1 MGEDVQLA
9 TMTQIMHGDWP
20 VRHLVQYPRL
30 TAKGSTIMY
39 IVMYHRRPAGSG
51 WARGMIRRLCFIL
64 IAALAATV
72 AHSADA
78 PSSFAVPAALEP
90 ATNFWK
96 RVYTEV
102 DTNGGLIHDD
112 RHLDV
117 VYEVVRFPPDLSERA
132 RRSHVKKVKQRYRNI
147 LLRLAG
153 GGREGLSDDEQRVLA
168 LWPDALSKQELRS
181 AAYRLRFQLG
191 QADRFRAGLMRA
203 GAWQPYIS
211 EILAQMQLPPELVVL
226 PHVESS
232 YNPVARSHAGAIG
245 LWQLTRSTG
254 RRYLRID
261 ATVDERLDPHAAT
274 IAAAR
279 LLKHNRDVTGSWP
292 LAITAYNHGAAGMRR
307 AVRQLGTHDI
317 VTIVRDY
324 KSRTFGFSSRNFY
337 AAFLAAV
344 EVHYNAEKYFGP
356 LERDHPVQTEL
367 VEVPSYMSVATL
379 EDALGID
386 RVTLRQHNPA
396 LRYTVWRGARHVPRG
411 YKLRLPYGALD
422 EPASVRLAG
431 VAADQRYQSQ
441 PADGVYRVRYGDT
454 VAEIATRFGVS
465 EHELVAFNGLASRHR
480 IRVGQ
485 TLHLPPSASV
495 SGTAQAARP
504 ATQVASAA
512 EGLYEVQAGDTLSI
526 IAARFGVSEQV
537 LVQANALSDRH
548 RINAGQVLRVA
559 VDASGKADIVP
570 AADAVT
576 SALESAPP
584 AGSEAEMTATEVASI
599 EAAEPASAREA
610 EAIGP
615 TLLTVAHAA
624 LAADPSDYTVSSDG
638 TIEVQAAETLGHYAE
653 WLEVRASAL
662 RRLNGMRYGQPVVIG
677 RRLRLE
683 FTHTSAETFEQ
694 RRLAYHR
701 ALQETFFT
709 QYRISDTHEHVVQ
722 RGELVW
728 ILSQR
733 RYNVPLWLLRQYNPD
748 LDLSTVLPGITITIP
763 VLELRGESAPNTD
776 DAPQRPA

>member
-1 MGEDVQLA
+1 M
-9 TMTQIMHGDWP
+9 MK
-20 VRHLVQYPRL
+20 R
-30 TAKGSTIMY
+30 S
-39 IVMYHRRPAGSG
+39 
-51 WARGMIRRLCFIL
+51 CFIV

-72 AHSADA
+72 AYAADA
-78 PSSFAVPAALEP
+78 PSSFTVPAELE
-90 ATNFWK
+90 AQISFWK

-102 DTNGGLIHDD
+102 DTNAGLIHDD

-117 VYEVVRFPPDLSERA
+117 VYEVVRFPSDLSERA
-132 RRSHVKKVKQRYRNI
+132 RRSYVKKAKRRYRNI

-153 GGREGLSDDEQRVLA
+153 GERESLSDDEQRVLA
-168 LWPDALSKQELRS
+168 LWPDAVTKQELRA

-191 QADRFRAGLMRA
+191 QADRFRVGLMRA
-203 GAWQPYIS
+203 GAWEPYIS
-211 EILAQMQLPPELVVL
+211 ETLAQMQLPPELVAL

-232 YNPVARSHAGAIG
+232 YNPVARSHAGATG

-261 ATVDERLDPHAAT
+261 TTVDERLDPHAAT

-317 VTIVRDY
+317 VTIVREY

-344 EVHYNAEKYFGP
+344 DVHFNVEKYFGP
-356 LERDHPVQTEL
+356 LERDHPVKTEL
-367 VEVPSYMSVATL
+367 VEVPAYMSVATL

-386 RVTLRQHNPA
+386 RVTLQQHNPA

-422 EPASVRLAG
+422 EPANLRLAR
-431 VAADQRYQSQ
+431 VAADQRYEGQ
-441 PADGVYRVRYGDT
+441 PGGEVYRVRYGDT
-454 VAEIATRFGVS
+454 VGKIATRFGVS
-465 EHELVAFNGLASRHR
+465 EHELVAFNGLTNRHH
-480 IRVGQ
+480 IRAGQ
-485 TLHLPPSASV
+485 RLHLPPSAAV
-495 SGTAQAARP
+495 SDARQAVQPAARGAPP
-504 ATQVASAA
+504 AD
-512 EGLYEVQAGDTLSI
+512 GFYEVQAGDTLSL
-526 IAARFGVSEQV
+526 IAARFGVSEQA
-537 LVQANALSDRH
+537 LVQANALGNRH
-548 RINAGQVLRVA
+548 RISAGQVLRVA
-559 VDASGKADIVP
+559 IDVSGETDVAP
-570 AADAVT
+570 AADAVV
-576 SALESAPP
+576 SVLESVAATDGEP
-584 AGSEAEMTATEVASI
+584 EMTPTEVASV

-615 TLLTVAHAA
+615 TLPTVARPA
-624 LAADPSDYTVSSDG
+624 LAADPSDYTVSGDG

-662 RRLNGMRYGQPVVIG
+662 RRLNGMRYGQPVVVG
-677 RRLRLE
+677 RRLQLE
-683 FTHTSAETFEQ
+683 FTRTSLESFEQ

-748 LDLSTVLPGITITIP
+748 LDLNALLPGITITIP
-763 VLELRGESAPNTD
+763 VLEPRGESAPDTD

>member
-1 MGEDVQLA
+1 MRG
-9 TMTQIMHGDWP
+9 
-20 VRHLVQYPRL
+20 
-30 TAKGSTIMY
+30 
-39 IVMYHRRPAGSG
+39 RPSLF
-51 WARGMIRRLCFIL
+51 MV
-64 IAALAATV
+64 IAAFAATV
-72 AHSADA
+72 AYSADA
-78 PSSFAVPAALEP
+78 PSSFTAPAELQSAIS
-90 ATNFWK
+90 FWK
-96 RVYTEV
+96 RVYTEA
-102 DTNGGLIHDD
+102 DTNAGFIHDD

-117 VYEVVRFPPDLSERA
+117 VYEVVRFPSDLSERG
-132 RRSHVKKVKQRYRNI
+132 RRSYVKKAKQRYRNI
-147 LLRLAG
+147 LLRLARG
-153 GGREGLSDDEQRVLA
+153 EREGLSDDEQRVLA
-168 LWPDALSKQELRS
+168 LWPDAVSKQELRS

-203 GAWQPYIS
+203 GAWEPYIS
-211 EILAQMQLPPELVVL
+211 ETLARMQLPPELVAL

-232 YNPVARSHAGAIG
+232 YNPVARSHAGALG

-261 ATVDERLDPHAAT
+261 ATVDERLDPHTAT

-279 LLKHNRDVTGSWP
+279 LLKQNRDVTGSWP

-317 VTIVRDY
+317 ATIVREY

-344 EVHYNAEKYFGP
+344 DVHFDAEKYFGS
-356 LERDHPVQTEL
+356 LERDDPVQTEV
-367 VEVPSYMSVATL
+367 VEVPAYMSVATL

-396 LRYTVWRGARHVPRG
+396 LRYAVWRGARRVPRG
-411 YKLRLPYGALD
+411 YNLRLPHGALD
-422 EPASVRLAG
+422 EPATVRLAR
-431 VAADQRYQSQ
+431 VAAGQRYQGQ
-441 PADGVYRVRYGDT
+441 PTGEVYRVRYGDT
-454 VAEIATRFGVS
+454 IGEIATRFGVS

-485 TLHLPPSASV
+485 RLHLPSSAAVTGSMR
-495 SGTAQAARP
+495 AARP
-504 ATQVASAA
+504 ATHAA
-512 EGLYEVQAGDTLSI
+512 LPSDGSYEVQPGDTLSF
-526 IAARFGVSEQV
+526 IARRFGVSEQA
-537 LVQANALSDRH
+537 LVQANGLSNRH
-548 RINAGQVLRVA
+548 RISAGQVLRVA
-559 VDASGKADIVP
+559 IDVSAETGVAPAVDTVASV
-570 AADAVT
+570 VQ
-576 SALESAPP
+576 SAPT
-584 AGSEAEMTATEVASI
+584 ADSEPEMTPTEVASV

-615 TLLTVAHAA
+615 TLPTVAHPA

-653 WLEVRASAL
+653 WLDVRASAL
-662 RRLNGMRYGQPVVIG
+662 RRLNGMRYGQPVVVG

-683 FTHTSAETFEQ
+683 FTHTSLETFEQ
-694 RRLAYHR
+694 RRLSYHR

-709 QYRISDTHEHVVQ
+709 QYRISDTQEHVVQ

-748 LDLSTVLPGITITIP
+748 LDLSAVLPGITITIP
-763 VLELRGESAPNTD
+763 VLEPRGESAPDTE

>member
-1 MGEDVQLA
+1 M
-9 TMTQIMHGDWP
+9 MT
-20 VRHLVQYPRL
+20 R
-30 TAKGSTIMY
+30 S
-39 IVMYHRRPAGSG
+39 
-51 WARGMIRRLCFIL
+51 CFIV

-72 AHSADA
+72 AYSADA
-78 PSSFAVPAALEP
+78 PSSFTVPAELES

-102 DTNGGLIHDD
+102 DTNGGFIHDD

-117 VYEVVRFPPDLSERA
+117 VYEVVRFPSERSERG
-132 RRSHVKKVKQRYRNI
+132 RRSYVKKAKQRYRNI
-147 LLRLAG
+147 LLRLARG
-153 GGREGLSDDEQRVLA
+153 EREGLSDDEQRVLA
-168 LWPDALSKQELRS
+168 LWPDSVSKQELR
-181 AAYRLRFQLG
+181 AASYRLRFQLG

-203 GAWQPYIS
+203 GAWEPYIS
-211 EILAQMQLPPELVVL
+211 ETLAQMQLPPELVAL

-232 YNPVARSHAGAIG
+232 YNPTARSHAGALG

-254 RRYLRID
+254 RRYLRIN
-261 ATVDERLDPHAAT
+261 ATVDERLDPHSAT

-317 VTIVRDY
+317 ATIVREY

-344 EVHYNAEKYFGP
+344 DVHFNTEKYFGR

-367 VEVPSYMSVATL
+367 VEVPAYMSVATL

-386 RVTLRQHNPA
+386 RVTLREHNPA
-396 LRYTVWRGARHVPRG
+396 LRYAVWRGARHVPRG

-422 EPASVRLAG
+422 GPANALLAR
-431 VAADQRYQSQ
+431 VTPDQRYQGQ
-441 PADGVYRVRYGDT
+441 PGGEVYRVRYGDT
-454 VAEIATRFGVS
+454 VGQIATRFGVS
-465 EHELVAFNGLASRHR
+465 EHELVAFNGLASRHH
-480 IRVGQ
+480 IRAGQ
-485 TLHLPPSASV
+485 RLHLPPSAAV
-495 SGTAQAARP
+495 SGSMRAARP
-504 ATQVASAA
+504 ATHAASPAD
-512 EGLYEVQAGDTLSI
+512 GFYEVQGGDTLSV
-526 IAARFGVSEQV
+526 IARRFGVSEQA
-537 LVQANALSDRH
+537 LVQANALSNRH
-548 RINAGQVLRVA
+548 RISAGQVLRVA
-559 VDASGKADIVP
+559 IDVLDKTGAAPAVDTMASVVEAAP
-570 AADAVT
+570 ATD
-576 SALESAPP
+576 
-584 AGSEAEMTATEVASI
+584 SEPEMTPTEVASV

-615 TLLTVAHAA
+615 TLPTVAHPA

-662 RRLNGMRYGQPVVIG
+662 RRLNGMRYRQPVVVG

-683 FTHTSAETFEQ
+683 FTRTSLETFEQ

-748 LDLSTVLPGITITIP
+748 LDLNAVLPGITITIP
-763 VLELRGESAPNTD
+763 
-776 DAPQRPA
+776 

>member
-1 MGEDVQLA
+1 MMRRSCFVVIA
-9 TMTQIMHGDWP
+9 T
-20 VRHLVQYPRL
+20 
-30 TAKGSTIMY
+30 
-39 IVMYHRRPAGSG
+39 
-51 WARGMIRRLCFIL
+51 L
-64 IAALAATV
+64 IATV
-72 AHSADA
+72 AYSADA
-78 PSSFAVPAALEP
+78 PSSFTVPSELE
-90 ATNFWK
+90 AEIGFWK

-102 DTNGGLIHDD
+102 DTNAGFIHDD

-117 VYEVVRFPPDLSERA
+117 VYEVVRFPSDLSERA
-132 RRSHVKKVKQRYRNI
+132 RRAYVKKAKQRHRNI
-147 LLRLAG
+147 LLRLARAE
-153 GGREGLSDDEQRVLA
+153 REDLSDEEQRVLA
-168 LWPDALSKQELRS
+168 LWPEAVSKGELRA

-191 QADRFRAGLMRA
+191 QADRFRAGLIRA
-203 GAWQPYIS
+203 GAWEPYIR
-211 EILAQMQLPPELVVL
+211 ETLAQMELPPELVAL

-232 YNPVARSHAGAIG
+232 YNPGARSHVGATG

-261 ATVDERLDPHAAT
+261 ATVDERLDPQSAT

-307 AVRQLGTHDI
+307 AVRRLGTHDI
-317 VTIVRDY
+317 VTIVREY
-324 KSRTFGFSSRNFY
+324 KSRTFGFASRNFY

-344 EVHYNAEKYFGP
+344 EVHFNAEKYFGP
-356 LERDHPVQTEL
+356 LQRDHPVQTEL
-367 VEVPSYMSVATL
+367 VEVPTYMSVATL
-379 EDALGID
+379 EAALGID
-386 RVTLRQHNPA
+386 GVTLRQHNPA

-422 EPASVRLAG
+422 EPANVVLAR
-431 VAADQRYQSQ
+431 VTADERYQGQ
-441 PADGVYRVRYGDT
+441 PREELYRVRYGDT
-454 VAEIATRFGVS
+454 VGEIATRFGVS
-465 EHELVAFNGLASRHR
+465 ERELVAFNGLASRHH
-480 IRVGQ
+480 IRAGQ
-485 TLHLPPSASV
+485 TLHLPPSARV
-495 SGTAQAARP
+495 GGTVQAVQPAARAAPP
-504 ATQVASAA
+504 AD
-512 EGLYEVQAGDTLSI
+512 GFYEVQAGDTLSL
-526 IAARFGVSEQV
+526 IAARFGVSEQA
-537 LVQANALSDRH
+537 LVQANALNDRH
-548 RINAGQVLRVA
+548 RISAGQLLRVA
-559 VDASGKADIVP
+559 IDVSGKSDVVP
-570 AADAVT
+570 AADVVASVV
-576 SALESAPP
+576 ESAP
-584 AGSEAEMTATEVASI
+584 ATDGESEMTPTEVASV

-615 TLLTVAHAA
+615 TLPTAAHPA

-662 RRLNGMRYGQPVVIG
+662 RRLNGMRYRQPVVVG

-683 FTHTSAETFEQ
+683 FTRTSAETFEQ

-748 LDLSTVLPGITITIP
+748 LDLSAVLPGVTITIP
-763 VLELRGESAPNTD
+763 VLEPRRESAPDVD

>member
-1 MGEDVQLA
+1 MGGRSSL
-9 TMTQIMHGDWP
+9 
-20 VRHLVQYPRL
+20 
-30 TAKGSTIMY
+30 
-39 IVMYHRRPAGSG
+39 
-51 WARGMIRRLCFIL
+51 IL
-64 IAALAATV
+64 IAAFVATV
-72 AHSADA
+72 AYSADA
-78 PSSFAVPAALEP
+78 PSSFTVPAELE
-90 ATNFWK
+90 AAVSFWK

-102 DTNGGLIHDD
+102 DTNAGLIHDD
-112 RHLDV
+112 RHLNV
-117 VYEVVRFPPDLSERA
+117 VYEVVRFPSDLSERG
-132 RRSHVKKVKQRYRNI
+132 RRSYVKKAKQRYRNI
-147 LLRLAG
+147 LRRLARG
-153 GGREGLSDDEQRVLA
+153 ERKDLNNDEQRVLA
-168 LWPDALSKQELRS
+168 LWPDAVSKQELRN

-203 GAWQPYIS
+203 GAWEPYIS
-211 EILAQMQLPPELVVL
+211 QTLAQMQLPPELVVL

-232 YNPVARSHAGAIG
+232 YNPVARSHAGATG

-254 RRYLRID
+254 RRYLRIN

-317 VTIVRDY
+317 VTIVREY

-344 EVHYNAEKYFGP
+344 EVHFNAEKYFGL
-356 LERDHPVQTEL
+356 LERDDPVQTEL
-367 VEVPSYMSVATL
+367 VEMPAYMGVATL
-379 EDALGID
+379 EHALGID

-396 LRYTVWRGARHVPRG
+396 LRYTVWRGARRVPRG

-422 EPASVRLAG
+422 EPASVRLAS
-431 VAADQRYQSQ
+431 VAAEQRYQVQ
-441 PADGVYRVRYGDT
+441 PGSEVYQVRYGDT
-454 VAEIATRFGVS
+454 VGEIATRFGVS
-465 EHELVAFNGLASRHR
+465 EHELVAFNGLASRHH
-480 IRVGQ
+480 IRAGQ
-485 TLHLPPSASV
+485 TLHLPPSAAV
-495 SGTAQAARP
+495 RGTKQAMQP
-504 ATQVASAA
+504 ATHAASPAD
-512 EGLYEVQAGDTLSI
+512 GFYQVQAGDTLSF
-526 IAARFGVSEQV
+526 IAKRFGVSEEA
-537 LVQANALSDRH
+537 LVQANGLSNRH
-548 RINAGQVLRVA
+548 RISAGQVLRVA
-559 VDASGKADIVP
+559 VDVSRKTEVVT
-570 AADAVT
+570 AADV
-576 SALESAPP
+576 SAMETAP
-584 AGSEAEMTATEVASI
+584 ATDAEPDMTPTEVASV

-615 TLLTVAHAA
+615 TLPSVAHPA

-662 RRLNGMRYGQPVVIG
+662 RRLNGMRYRQPVVVG

-683 FTHTSAETFEQ
+683 FTRTSAETFEQ

-722 RGELVW
+722 RGDVVW
-728 ILSQR
+728 ILSQH

-748 LDLSTVLPGITITIP
+748 LDLNAVLPGITITIP
-763 VLELRGESAPNTD
+763 MLELRDESAPGAD
-776 DAPQRPA
+776 DTPQRPA